1 MQYTPR
7 VFEVNP
13 DLVESSAWLY
23 AGQPRQE
30 LEDAWQQLL
39 KRKPFIFPLTVVKCL
54 KWRTDSVV
62 SFSHEEVSILGKEN
76 ETVRFTDGSGYL
88 GQLAVYHN
96 LHCIVRESI
105 SG

>member
-23 AGQPRQE
+23 AGKPRQE

-39 KRKPFIFPLTVVKCL
+39 KRKPFIFL
-54 KWRTDSVV
+54 
-62 SFSHEEVSILGKEN
+62 
-76 ETVRFTDGSGYL
+76 
-88 GQLAVYHN
+88 
-96 LHCIVRESI
+96 
-105 SG
+105 